1 MTLSNIVVNIRELVD
16 EIKEENNFN
25 KLFQETGKKDD
36 NTDENEENIIDSI
49 SVENVIENAD
59 YYDNNYWQNSLKNS
73 SLELEI

>member
-1 MTLSNIVVNIRELVD
+1 MTLSNIVVELRELVD

-25 KLFQETGKKDD
+25 KLFLETGKKDD